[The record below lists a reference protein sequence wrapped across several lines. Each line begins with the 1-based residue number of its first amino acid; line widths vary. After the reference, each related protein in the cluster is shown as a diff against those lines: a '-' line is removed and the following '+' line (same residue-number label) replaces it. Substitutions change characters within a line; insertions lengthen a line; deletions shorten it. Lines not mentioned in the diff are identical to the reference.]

1 LEAGEGIV
9 RGDVVDEDGAG
20 GAAVVGA
27 GDGAE
32 AFGAGG
38 VPEL

>member
-1 LEAGEGIV
+1 M
-9 RGDVVDEDGAG
+9 RGDVVYQEGAG

-32 AFGAGG
+32 AFLPGG
-38 VPEL
+38 VPELEKGC